1 MGYDV
6 RFVKMKMPIGIKG
19 LAVKSCQSDG
29 DFYTAL
35 INEDLSENATKRAV
49 LHEIEHVSEDDF
61 TSDYSVSD
69 IEMKMKY
76 R

>member
-6 RFVKMKMPIGIKG
+6 RFIRMKMPIGIRG
-19 LAVKSCQSDG
+19 IAVKSCQSDG

-35 INEDLSENATKRAV
+35 INEDLSEEATQRAV
-49 LHEIEHVSEDDF
+49 LHEIQHVEEDDF
-61 TSDYSVSD
+61 TSEYSVSD
-69 IEMKMKY
+69 IEKKMKT

>member
-6 RFVKMKMPIGIKG
+6 RFIKMKMPISVKG
-19 LAVKSCQSDG
+19 FAVKSCQSDG

-35 INEDLSENATKRAV
+35 INEDLNESAAKRAV
-49 LHEIEHVSEDDF
+49 LHELEHVSEDDF

-69 IEMKMKY
+69 IEKKMKN